1 VSGRDDEDFERAMRD
16 VLPLGEAP
24 HRGFRRRSPA
34 PTGAVV
40 APVFIAASEGGSVW
54 VRRESLSEETLA
66 ELRLGRPAPANRLDL
81 HGMSAEAARPR
92 VFRFVRQSRASG
104 LACVALVHGRGL
116 RSPAGAV
123 LKGEVPRWLTQL
135 PLSLDVEAFASAPP
149 GQGGDG
155 VLLVRLAL

>member
-1 VSGRDDEDFERAMRD
+1 
-16 VLPLGEAP
+16 
-24 HRGFRRRSPA
+24 
-34 PTGAVV
+34 
-40 APVFIAASEGGSVW
+40 
-54 VRRESLSEETLA
+54 
-66 ELRLGRPAPANRLDL
+66 
-81 HGMSAEAARPR
+81 MSAEAARPR